1 MTRKPQTAAN
11 GSSKRRNLKEL
22 IKLFQ
27 NNGVPIDENG
37 HSSSIMKGETAMSQ
51 TRMANNNNALRIT
64 ATLDPNE
71 NPALTSH
78 DKKFKVGGKTT
89 MNREMTR
96 AYTQM
101 SGDYQS
107 SIGSRQNNNNQ
118 NEDLQLL
125 DLRDEV
131 SATAKLEKLKAR
143 YQKQVAAVNKNFKTT
158 TDRQGFAAQALNKSK

>member
-27 NNGVPIDENG
+27 NNGVPVDENG
-37 HSSSIMKGETAMSQ
+37 HSSQIMKGETAMSQ
-51 TRMANNNNALRIT
+51 TRMTNNNNALRIT

-71 NPALTSH
+71 NPTLTSH
-78 DKKFKVGGKTT
+78 DKQFKVGGKTT
-89 MNREMTR
+89 MNREITR

-107 SIGSRQNNNNQ
+107 VGSRH
-118 NEDLQLL
+118 
-125 DLRDEV
+125 
-131 SATAKLEKLKAR
+131 
-143 YQKQVAAVNKNFKTT
+143 
-158 TDRQGFAAQALNKSK
+158 